1 MKKLVLFVVGFIFTV
16 ATWAQQNQTTYF
28 MSVPQANITNPAI
41 YGPCKITISGLLIPV
56 SGQLIPPLYLNYN
69 NNGFSYKQFIHKG
82 TGTKGDSLIFDFPN
96 LIDKMKKVNYIG
108 LETQI
113 PWINL
118 SYIWKNWYFSFG
130 VNDKINAM
138 VSIPKDLVV
147 LGWEG
152 NGKSLLGNKAFLSY
166 LGANMNWHR
175 EYYMGAATNIN
186 SKWTVG
192 ARAKLLFG
200 KANLWFKNNQL
211 TWETNQ
217 DDFAYTFDAD
227 MEIHS
232 SQPFFDITKFEY
244 DYLNDSLM
252 FEMDTVLNPD
262 EMEFKDVKKQI
273 VFNAKNKGIA
283 LDLGAKYVF
292 NNKITLYGSLL
303 DFGFIRYK
311 QNADG
316 LKAQGKFY
324 FDGWNIQPYFQEDDS
339 VVKAHADAFR
349 DSVIKLFD
357 PTLINKAYNYWL
369 PSKLYLGATYQLTEK
384 YNVGAL
390 FRGEYYL
397 RRVHAALT
405 LSGNAR
411 FTKWFSSSIS
421 YTVQNNSFTNLG
433 LGFALKFGWYQ
444 WYMASDN
451 VLGFVWPQST
461 RNINLR
467 MGLNMIFGCKKKEN
481 STMLNTNF
489 VE

>member
-1 MKKLVLFVVGFIFTV
+1 M
-16 ATWAQQNQTTYF
+16 YF

-41 YGPCKITISGLLIPV
+41 YGPCKITISGLLVPV
-56 SGQLIPPLYLNYN
+56 SGQIIPPLYLNYN
-69 NNGFSYKQFIHKG
+69 NNGVSYKQFIHKG
-82 TGTKGDSLIFDFPN
+82 TGVNSDSLIFDFPN
-96 LIDKMKKVNYIG
+96 LIDKMRKVNYVG
-108 LETQI
+108 FETQI

-138 VSIPKDLVV
+138 ISIPKDLAV

-152 NGKSLLGNKAFLSY
+152 NGKSLLGNEAFLSY
-166 LGANMNWHR
+166 LGANIDWHR
-175 EYYMGAATNIN
+175 EYYVGAATSIN

-200 KANLWFKNNQL
+200 KANLWFKNDQL
-211 TWETNQ
+211 TWKTDQ

-227 MEIHS
+227 MEIHA

-262 EMEFKDVKKQI
+262 DMEFKDVLKKV
-273 VFNAKNKGIA
+273 VFNKKNKGIA

-324 FDGWNIQPYFQEDDS
+324 FDGWDIQPYFQADDS
-339 VVKAHADAFR
+339 VIEAHADAFR

-369 PSKLYLGATYQLTEK
+369 PSKLYLGGTYQLTEK

-451 VLGFVWPQST
+451 VFGFVWPQST

-489 VE
+489 ME